1 MKQEHSAEIISVGTE
16 LLLGQITNT
25 DARDIAEMLSQI
37 GINVLYTTVVGD
49 NPQRMAD
56 CIEIAK
62 ERVDIIITT
71 AGLGPTC
78 DDLTKVLLAKS
89 FGLELVMDEKEKE
102 GLYDY
107 ITNEGY
113 SEEMTQNNLQQ
124 AMLPE
129 GCTVF
134 HNYWGTAP
142 GCAFQKDGK
151 TVLMFPG
158 PPKECIPMFKQYGL
172 PYLKQF
178 SGEEIVSHEIRVF
191 GTSESAMDYMLRDIM
206 KDLTNPSMAPYAK
219 EADCFLRVTAKA
231 KTEEEAEEMMAPI
244 IKQAVEILGDNV
256 YGMDISCVEERVF
269 QLMGEQKKTFATAE
283 SCTGGDIARRFTDI
297 PGASEFYVGGC
308 VTYTDEVKA
317 RVLGIDPELIR
328 EHTAVSAPVAREM
341 AERIRTMTGADYAVS
356 TTGLAGPDGDGI
368 HEVGTV
374 FCGLATEEKTE
385 VIELHLGENRTRDY
399 IRRCAGNFCFD
410 MLRRAMTGLPMMNLV
425 NANGAY
431 SG

>member
-1 MKQEHSAEIISVGTE
+1 MRKEYTAEIISIGTE

-25 DARDIAEMLSQI
+25 DARDIAQRLARI
-37 GINVLYTTVVGD
+37 GINVLYTTEVGD
-49 NPQRMAD
+49 NPERLAR

-71 AGLGPTC
+71 AGLGPTV
-78 DDLTKVLLAKS
+78 DDLTKVLLARS
-89 FGLELVMDEKEKE
+89 FGLELVMDEKEKQ

-113 SEEMTQNNLQQ
+113 SEEMSRNNLQH

-151 TVLMFPG
+151 VVLMFPG
-158 PPKECIPMFKQYGL
+158 PPKECIPMFDRYGI

-178 SGEEIVSHEIRVF
+178 SDEEIFSHEIRVF
-191 GTSESAMDYMLRDIM
+191 GTSESAMDFMLRDLM

-231 KTEEEAEEMMAPI
+231 RSEEEAEAMMKPVI
-244 IKQAVEILGDNV
+244 EKAVEILGDNV
-256 YGMDISCVEERVF
+256 YGFDISCVEERVF
-269 QLMGEQKKTFATAE
+269 QLMSQQKKTFATAE
-283 SCTGGDIARRFTDI
+283 SCTGGDIARRFTDMS
-297 PGASEFYVGGC
+297 GASEFYVGGA
-308 VTYTDEVKA
+308 VTYTDDVKA
-317 RVLGIDPELIR
+317 KVLGIDPELIR
-328 EHTAVSAPVAREM
+328 EHTAVSEPVARAM
-341 AERIRTMTGADYAVS
+341 AENIRRITGADYAVS

-374 FCGLATEEKTE
+374 FCGLAMEGKTE
-385 VIELHLGENRTRDY
+385 VIELHLGANRTRDY

-410 MLRRAMTGLPMMNLV
+410 MLRRAMTGLPMMNITEP
-425 NANGAY
+425 N
-431 SG
+431 

>member
-1 MKQEHSAEIISVGTE
+1 MRKEYTAEIISIGTE

-25 DARDIAEMLSQI
+25 DARDIAQRLARI
-37 GINVLYTTVVGD
+37 GINVLYTTEVGD
-49 NPQRMAD
+49 NPERLAR

-71 AGLGPTC
+71 AGLGPTV

-113 SEEMTQNNLQQ
+113 SEDMSRNNLQQ

-151 TVLMFPG
+151 VVLMFPG
-158 PPKECIPMFKQYGL
+158 PPKECIPMFDQYGI

-178 SGEEIVSHEIRVF
+178 SDEEIFSHEIRVF
-191 GTSESAMDYMLRDIM
+191 GTSESAMDFMMRDIM

-219 EADCFLRVTAKA
+219 EADCFLRVTAQA
-231 KTEEEAEEMMAPI
+231 GSEEEAETMMKPVI
-244 IKQAVEILGDNV
+244 EKAVEILGDNV
-256 YGMDISCVEERVF
+256 YGFDISCVEERVF
-269 QLMGEQKKTFATAE
+269 QLMQEQKKTFATAE
-283 SCTGGDIARRFTDI
+283 SCTGGDIARRFTDMS
-297 PGASEFYVGGC
+297 GASEFYVGGA
-308 VTYTDEVKA
+308 VTYTDDVKA
-317 RVLGIDPELIR
+317 RVLGIDPEMIR
-328 EHTAVSAPVAREM
+328 EHTSVSEPVARAM
-341 AERIRTMTGADYAVS
+341 AENIRTITGADFAVS

-374 FCGLATEEKTE
+374 FCGLAMEGKTE
-385 VIELHLGENRTRDY
+385 VIELHLGANRTRDY

-410 MLRRAMTGLPMMNLV
+410 MLRRAMTGLPMMNITEQ
-425 NANGAY
+425 
-431 SG
+431 S

>member
-1 MKQEHSAEIISVGTE
+1 MRKEYTAEIISIGTE

-25 DARDIAEMLSQI
+25 DARDIAQRLARI
-37 GINVLYTTVVGD
+37 GINVLYTTEVGD
-49 NPQRMAD
+49 NPERLAR

-71 AGLGPTC
+71 AGLGPTV
-78 DDLTKVLLAKS
+78 DDLTKVLLARS
-89 FGLELVMDEKEKE
+89 FGLELVMDEKEKQ

-113 SEEMTQNNLQQ
+113 SEEMSRNNLQQ

-151 TVLMFPG
+151 VVLMFPG
-158 PPKECIPMFKQYGL
+158 PPKECIPMFDRYGI

-178 SGEEIVSHEIRVF
+178 SDEEIFSHEIRVF
-191 GTSESAMDYMLRDIM
+191 GTSESAMDFMLRDLM

-231 KTEEEAEEMMAPI
+231 RSEEEAEAMMKPVI
-244 IKQAVEILGDNV
+244 EKAVEILGDNV
-256 YGMDISCVEERVF
+256 YGFDISCVEERVF
-269 QLMGEQKKTFATAE
+269 QLMSQQKKTFATAE
-283 SCTGGDIARRFTDI
+283 SCTGGDIARRFTDMS
-297 PGASEFYVGGC
+297 GASEFYEGGA
-308 VTYTDEVKA
+308 VTYTDDVKA
-317 RVLGIDPELIR
+317 KVLGIDPELIR
-328 EHTAVSAPVAREM
+328 EHTAVSEPVARAM
-341 AERIRTMTGADYAVS
+341 AENIRRITGADYAVS

-374 FCGLATEEKTE
+374 FCGLAMEGKTE
-385 VIELHLGENRTRDY
+385 VIELHLGANRTRDY

-410 MLRRAMTGLPMMNLV
+410 MLRRAMTGLPMMIITEPN
-425 NANGAY
+425 
-431 SG
+431 

>member
-1 MKQEHSAEIISVGTE
+1 MRKEYTAEIISIGTE

-25 DARDIAEMLSQI
+25 DARDIAQRLARI
-37 GINVLYTTVVGD
+37 GINVLYTTEVGD
-49 NPQRMAD
+49 NPERLAR

-71 AGLGPTC
+71 AGLGPTV
-78 DDLTKVLLAKS
+78 DDLTKVLLARS
-89 FGLELVMDEKEKE
+89 FGLELVMDEKEKQ

-113 SEEMTQNNLQQ
+113 SEEMSRNNLQQ

-151 TVLMFPG
+151 VVLMFPG
-158 PPKECIPMFKQYGL
+158 PPKECIPMFDRYGI
-172 PYLKQF
+172 PFLKQF
-178 SGEEIVSHEIRVF
+178 SDEEIFSHEIRVF
-191 GTSESAMDYMLRDIM
+191 GTSESAMDFMLRDLM

-231 KTEEEAEEMMAPI
+231 RSEEEAEAMMKPVI
-244 IKQAVEILGDNV
+244 EKAVEILGDNV
-256 YGMDISCVEERVF
+256 YGFDISCVEERVF
-269 QLMGEQKKTFATAE
+269 QLMSQQKKTFATAE
-283 SCTGGDIARRFTDI
+283 SCTGGDIARRFTDMS
-297 PGASEFYVGGC
+297 GASEFYVGGA
-308 VTYTDEVKA
+308 VTYTDDVKA

-328 EHTAVSAPVAREM
+328 EHTAVSEPVARAM
-341 AERIRTMTGADYAVS
+341 AENIRRITGADYAVS

-374 FCGLATEEKTE
+374 FCGLAMEGKTE
-385 VIELHLGENRTRDY
+385 VIELHLGANRTRDY

-410 MLRRAMTGLPMMNLV
+410 MLRRAMTGLPMMNITEP
-425 NANGAY
+425 N
-431 SG
+431 

>member
-1 MKQEHSAEIISVGTE
+1 MRKEYTAEIISIGTE

-25 DARDIAEMLSQI
+25 DARDIAQRLARI
-37 GINVLYTTVVGD
+37 GINVLYTTEVGD
-49 NPQRMAD
+49 NPERLAR

-71 AGLGPTC
+71 AGLGPTV

-113 SEEMTQNNLQQ
+113 SEDMSRNNLQQ
-124 AMLPE
+124 AMLPK

-151 TVLMFPG
+151 VVLMFPG
-158 PPKECIPMFKQYGL
+158 PPKECIPMFDQYGI

-178 SGEEIVSHEIRVF
+178 SDEEIFSHEIRVF
-191 GTSESAMDYMLRDIM
+191 GTSESAMDFMMRDIM

-231 KTEEEAEEMMAPI
+231 GSEEEAEAMMKPVI
-244 IKQAVEILGDNV
+244 EKAVEILGDNV
-256 YGMDISCVEERVF
+256 YGFDISCVEERVF
-269 QLMGEQKKTFATAE
+269 QLMQEQKKTFATAE
-283 SCTGGDIARRFTDI
+283 SCTGGDIARRFTDMS
-297 PGASEFYVGGC
+297 GASEFYVGGA
-308 VTYTDEVKA
+308 VTYTDDVKA

-328 EHTAVSAPVAREM
+328 EHTAVSEPVARAM
-341 AERIRTMTGADYAVS
+341 AENIRTITGADFAVS

-374 FCGLATEEKTE
+374 FCGLAMEGKTE
-385 VIELHLGENRTRDY
+385 VIELHLGANRTRDY

-410 MLRRAMTGLPMMNLV
+410 MLRRAMTGLPMMNITEQ
-425 NANGAY
+425 N
-431 SG
+431 

>member
-1 MKQEHSAEIISVGTE
+1 MRKEYTAEIISIGTE

-25 DARDIAEMLSQI
+25 DARDIAQRLARI
-37 GINVLYTTVVGD
+37 GINVLYTTEVGD
-49 NPQRMAD
+49 NPERLAR

-71 AGLGPTC
+71 AGLGPTV
-78 DDLTKVLLAKS
+78 DDLTKVLLARS
-89 FGLELVMDEKEKE
+89 FGLELVMDEKEKQ

-113 SEEMTQNNLQQ
+113 SEEMSRNNLQQ

-151 TVLMFPG
+151 VVLMFPG
-158 PPKECIPMFKQYGL
+158 PPKECIPMFDRYGI

-178 SGEEIVSHEIRVF
+178 SDEEIFSHEIRVF
-191 GTSESAMDYMLRDIM
+191 GTSESAMDFMLRDLM

-231 KTEEEAEEMMAPI
+231 RSEEEAEAMMKPVI
-244 IKQAVEILGDNV
+244 EKAVEILGDNV
-256 YGMDISCVEERVF
+256 YGFDISCVEERVF
-269 QLMGEQKKTFATAE
+269 QLMSQQKKTFATAE
-283 SCTGGDIARRFTDI
+283 SCTGGDIARRFTDMS
-297 PGASEFYVGGC
+297 GASEFYVGGA
-308 VTYTDEVKA
+308 VTYTDDVKA

-328 EHTAVSAPVAREM
+328 EHTAVSEPVARAM
-341 AERIRTMTGADYAVS
+341 AENIRRITGADYAVS

-374 FCGLATEEKTE
+374 FCGLATEGKTE
-385 VIELHLGENRTRDY
+385 VIELHLGANRTRDY

-410 MLRRAMTGLPMMNLV
+410 MLRRAMTGLPMMNITEP
-425 NANGAY
+425 N
-431 SG
+431 

>member
-1 MKQEHSAEIISVGTE
+1 MKKTYNAEIISIGTE

-25 DARDIAEMLSQI
+25 DARDIAQRLSQI
-37 GINVLYTTVVGD
+37 GINVLYTTEVGD
-49 NPQRMAD
+49 NPDRLER

-71 AGLGPTC
+71 AGLGPTV

-113 SEEMTQNNLQQ
+113 SEEMSQNNLQQ

-151 TVLMFPG
+151 VVLMFPG
-158 PPKECIPMFKQYGL
+158 PPKECIPMFDMYGI

-178 SGEEIVSHEIRVF
+178 SDEEIFSHEIRVF
-191 GTSESAMDYMLRDIM
+191 GTSESAMDFMLRDLM

-231 KTEEEAEEMMAPI
+231 KTEEEAEAMMKPI
-244 IKQAVEILGDNV
+244 IKKASEILGDNV
-256 YGMDISCVEERVF
+256 YGYDISCVEERVF
-269 QLMGEQKKTFATAE
+269 QLMQEQKKTFATAE
-283 SCTGGDIARRFTDI
+283 SCTGGDIARRFTDMS
-297 PGASEFYVGGC
+297 GASEFYVGGA
-308 VTYTDEVKA
+308 VTYTDDVKA
-317 RVLGIDPELIR
+317 RVLGIAPELIR
-328 EHTAVSAPVAREM
+328 EHTAVSEPVARAM
-341 AERIRTMTGADYAVS
+341 AENIRKITGADFAVS
-356 TTGLAGPDGDGI
+356 TTGLAGPDGDGV

-374 FCGLATEEKTE
+374 FCGLAMEGRTE
-385 VIELHLGENRTRDY
+385 VVELHLGTNRTRDY

-410 MLRRAMTGLPMMNLV
+410 MLRRAMTGLPMMNITEQ
-425 NANGAY
+425 
-431 SG
+431 

>member
-1 MKQEHSAEIISVGTE
+1 MRKEYTAEIISIGTE

-25 DARDIAEMLSQI
+25 DARDIAQRLARI
-37 GINVLYTTVVGD
+37 GINVLYTTEVGD
-49 NPQRMAD
+49 NPERLAR

-71 AGLGPTC
+71 AGLGPTV

-113 SEEMTQNNLQQ
+113 SEDMSRNNLQQ

-151 TVLMFPG
+151 VVLMFPG
-158 PPKECIPMFKQYGL
+158 PPKECIPMFDQYGI

-178 SGEEIVSHEIRVF
+178 SDEEIFSHEIRVF
-191 GTSESAMDYMLRDIM
+191 GTSESAMDFMMRDIM

-231 KTEEEAEEMMAPI
+231 GSEEEAEAMMKPVI
-244 IKQAVEILGDNV
+244 EKAVEILGDNV
-256 YGMDISCVEERVF
+256 YGFDISCLEERVF
-269 QLMGEQKKTFATAE
+269 QLMQEQKKTFATAE
-283 SCTGGDIARRFTDI
+283 SCTGGDIARRFTDMS
-297 PGASEFYVGGC
+297 GASEFYVGGA
-308 VTYTDEVKA
+308 VTYTDDVKA

-328 EHTAVSAPVAREM
+328 EHTAVSEPVARAM
-341 AERIRTMTGADYAVS
+341 AENIRTITGADFAVS

-374 FCGLATEEKTE
+374 FCGLAMEGKTE
-385 VIELHLGENRTRDY
+385 VIELHLGANRTRDY

-410 MLRRAMTGLPMMNLV
+410 MLRRAMTGLPMMNITEQ
-425 NANGAY
+425 N
-431 SG
+431 

>member
-1 MKQEHSAEIISVGTE
+1 MRKEYTAEIISIGTE

-25 DARDIAEMLSQI
+25 DARDIAQRLARI
-37 GINVLYTTVVGD
+37 GINVLYTTEVGD
-49 NPQRMAD
+49 NPERLAR

-71 AGLGPTC
+71 AGLGPTV

-113 SEEMTQNNLQQ
+113 SEDMSRNNLQQ

-151 TVLMFPG
+151 VVLMFPG
-158 PPKECIPMFKQYGL
+158 PPKECIPMFDQYGI

-178 SGEEIVSHEIRVF
+178 SDEEIFSHEIRVF
-191 GTSESAMDYMLRDIM
+191 GTSESAMDFMMRDIM

-231 KTEEEAEEMMAPI
+231 GSEEEAEAMMKPVI
-244 IKQAVEILGDNV
+244 EKAVEILGDNV
-256 YGMDISCVEERVF
+256 YGFDISCVEERVF
-269 QLMGEQKKTFATAE
+269 QLMQEQKKTFATAE
-283 SCTGGDIARRFTDI
+283 SCTGGDIARRFTDMS
-297 PGASEFYVGGC
+297 GASEFYVGGA
-308 VTYTDEVKA
+308 VTYTDDVKA

-328 EHTAVSAPVAREM
+328 EHTAVSEPVARAM
-341 AERIRTMTGADYAVS
+341 AENIRTITGADFAVS

-374 FCGLATEEKTE
+374 FCGLAMEGKTE
-385 VIELHLGENRTRDY
+385 VIELHLEANRTRDY

-410 MLRRAMTGLPMMNLV
+410 MLRRAMTGLPMMNITEQ
-425 NANGAY
+425 N
-431 SG
+431 

>member
-1 MKQEHSAEIISVGTE
+1 MRKEYTAEIISIGTE

-25 DARDIAEMLSQI
+25 DARDIAQRLARI
-37 GINVLYTTVVGD
+37 GINVLYTTEVGD
-49 NPQRMAD
+49 NPERLAR

-71 AGLGPTC
+71 AGLGPTV

-113 SEEMTQNNLQQ
+113 SEDMSRNNLQQ

-151 TVLMFPG
+151 VVLMFPG
-158 PPKECIPMFKQYGL
+158 PPKECIPMFDQYGI

-178 SGEEIVSHEIRVF
+178 SDEEIFSHEIRVF
-191 GTSESAMDYMLRDIM
+191 GTSESAMDFMMRDIM

-231 KTEEEAEEMMAPI
+231 GSEEEAEAMMKPVI
-244 IKQAVEILGDNV
+244 EKAVEILGDNV
-256 YGMDISCVEERVF
+256 YGFDISCLEERVF
-269 QLMGEQKKTFATAE
+269 QLMQEQKKTFATAE
-283 SCTGGDIARRFTDI
+283 SCTGGDVARRFTDMS
-297 PGASEFYVGGC
+297 GASEFYVGGA
-308 VTYTDEVKA
+308 VTYTDDVKA
-317 RVLGIDPELIR
+317 RVLGIDPEMIR
-328 EHTAVSAPVAREM
+328 EHTAVSEPVARAM
-341 AERIRTMTGADYAVS
+341 AENIRTITGADFAVS

-374 FCGLATEEKTE
+374 FCGLAMEGKTE
-385 VIELHLGENRTRDY
+385 VIELHLGANRTRDY

-410 MLRRAMTGLPMMNLV
+410 MLRRAMTGLPMMNITEQ
-425 NANGAY
+425 N
-431 SG
+431 

>member
-1 MKQEHSAEIISVGTE
+1 MRKEYTAEIISIGTE

-25 DARDIAEMLSQI
+25 DARDIAQRLARI
-37 GINVLYTTVVGD
+37 GINVLYTTEVGD
-49 NPQRMAD
+49 NPERLAR

-71 AGLGPTC
+71 AGLGPTV
-78 DDLTKVLLAKS
+78 DDLTKVLLARS
-89 FGLELVMDEKEKE
+89 FGLELVMDETEKQ

-113 SEEMTQNNLQQ
+113 SEEMSRNNLQQ

-142 GCAFQKDGK
+142 GCAFRKDGK
-151 TVLMFPG
+151 VVLMFPG
-158 PPKECIPMFKQYGL
+158 PPKECIPMFDRYGI

-178 SGEEIVSHEIRVF
+178 SDEEIFSHEIRVF
-191 GTSESAMDYMLRDIM
+191 GTSESAMDFMLRDLM
-206 KDLTNPSMAPYAK
+206 KGLTNPSMAPYAK

-231 KTEEEAEEMMAPI
+231 GSEEEAEAMMKPVI
-244 IKQAVEILGDNV
+244 EKAVEILGDNV
-256 YGMDISCVEERVF
+256 YGFDISCVEERVF

-283 SCTGGDIARRFTDI
+283 SCTGGDIARRFTDMS
-297 PGASEFYVGGC
+297 GASEFYVGGA
-308 VTYTDEVKA
+308 VTYTDDVKA
-317 RVLGIDPELIR
+317 KVLGIDPELIR
-328 EHTAVSAPVAREM
+328 EHTAVSEPVARAM
-341 AERIRTMTGADYAVS
+341 AENIRRITGADYAVS

-374 FCGLATEEKTE
+374 FCGLAMEGRTE
-385 VIELHLGENRTRDY
+385 VIELHLGANRTRDY

-410 MLRRAMTGLPMMNLV
+410 MLRRAMTGLPMMNITEQ
-425 NANGAY
+425 N
-431 SG
+431 

>member
-1 MKQEHSAEIISVGTE
+1 MRKEYTAEIISIGTE

-25 DARDIAEMLSQI
+25 DARDIAQRLARI
-37 GINVLYTTVVGD
+37 GINVLYTTEVGD
-49 NPQRMAD
+49 NPERLAR

-71 AGLGPTC
+71 AGLGPTV

-113 SEEMTQNNLQQ
+113 SEDMSRNNLQQ

-151 TVLMFPG
+151 VVLMFPG
-158 PPKECIPMFKQYGL
+158 PPKECIPMFDQYGI

-178 SGEEIVSHEIRVF
+178 SDEEIFSHEIRVF
-191 GTSESAMDYMLRDIM
+191 GTSESAMDFMMRDIM

-231 KTEEEAEEMMAPI
+231 GSEEEAEAMMKPVI
-244 IKQAVEILGDNV
+244 EKAVEILGDNV
-256 YGMDISCVEERVF
+256 YGFDISCVEERVF
-269 QLMGEQKKTFATAE
+269 QLMQDQKKTFATAE
-283 SCTGGDIARRFTDI
+283 SCTGGDIARRFTDMS
-297 PGASEFYVGGC
+297 GASEFYVGGA
-308 VTYTDEVKA
+308 VTYTDDVKA

-328 EHTAVSAPVAREM
+328 EHTAVSEPVARAM
-341 AERIRTMTGADYAVS
+341 AENIRTITGADFAVS

-374 FCGLATEEKTE
+374 FCGLAMEGKTE
-385 VIELHLGENRTRDY
+385 VIELHLGANRTRDY

-410 MLRRAMTGLPMMNLV
+410 MLRRAMTGLPMMNITEQ
-425 NANGAY
+425 N
-431 SG
+431 

>member
-1 MKQEHSAEIISVGTE
+1 MRKEYTAEIISIGTE

-25 DARDIAEMLSQI
+25 DARDIAQRLARI
-37 GINVLYTTVVGD
+37 GINVLYTTEVGD
-49 NPQRMAD
+49 NPERLAR

-71 AGLGPTC
+71 AGLGPTV
-78 DDLTKVLLAKS
+78 DDLTKVLLARS
-89 FGLELVMDEKEKE
+89 FGLELVMDEKEKQ

-113 SEEMTQNNLQQ
+113 SEEMSRNNLQQ

-151 TVLMFPG
+151 VVLMFPG
-158 PPKECIPMFKQYGL
+158 PPKECIPMFDRYGI

-178 SGEEIVSHEIRVF
+178 SDEEIFSHEIRVF
-191 GTSESAMDYMLRDIM
+191 GTSESAMDFMLRDLM

-231 KTEEEAEEMMAPI
+231 RSEEEAEAMMKPVI
-244 IKQAVEILGDNV
+244 EKAVEILEDNV
-256 YGMDISCVEERVF
+256 YGFDISCVEERVF
-269 QLMGEQKKTFATAE
+269 QLMSQQKKTFATAE
-283 SCTGGDIARRFTDI
+283 SCTGGDIARRFTDMS
-297 PGASEFYVGGC
+297 GASEFYVGGA
-308 VTYTDEVKA
+308 VTYTDDVKA
-317 RVLGIDPELIR
+317 KVLGIDPELIR
-328 EHTAVSAPVAREM
+328 EHTAVSEPVARAM
-341 AERIRTMTGADYAVS
+341 AENIRRITGADYAVS

-374 FCGLATEEKTE
+374 FCGLAMEGKTE
-385 VIELHLGENRTRDY
+385 VIELHLGANRTRDY

-410 MLRRAMTGLPMMNLV
+410 MLRRAMTGLPMMNITEP
-425 NANGAY
+425 N
-431 SG
+431 

>member
-1 MKQEHSAEIISVGTE
+1 MRKEYTAEIISIGTE

-25 DARDIAEMLSQI
+25 DARDIAQRLARI
-37 GINVLYTTVVGD
+37 GINVLYTTEVGD
-49 NPQRMAD
+49 NPERLAR

-71 AGLGPTC
+71 AGLGPTV
-78 DDLTKVLLAKS
+78 DDLTKVLLARS
-89 FGLELVMDEKEKE
+89 FGLELVMDEKEKQ

-113 SEEMTQNNLQQ
+113 SEEMSRNNLQQ

-151 TVLMFPG
+151 VVLMFPG
-158 PPKECIPMFKQYGL
+158 PPKECIPMFDRYGI

-178 SGEEIVSHEIRVF
+178 SDEELFSHEIRVF
-191 GTSESAMDYMLRDIM
+191 GTSESAMDFMLRDLM

-231 KTEEEAEEMMAPI
+231 RSEEEAEAMMKPVI
-244 IKQAVEILGDNV
+244 EKAVEILGDNV
-256 YGMDISCVEERVF
+256 YGFDISCVEERVF
-269 QLMGEQKKTFATAE
+269 QLMSQQKKTFATAE
-283 SCTGGDIARRFTDI
+283 SCTGGDIARRFTDMS
-297 PGASEFYVGGC
+297 GASEFYVGGA
-308 VTYTDEVKA
+308 VTYTDDVKA
-317 RVLGIDPELIR
+317 KVLGIDPELIR
-328 EHTAVSAPVAREM
+328 EHTAVSEPVARAM
-341 AERIRTMTGADYAVS
+341 AENIRRITGADYAVS

-374 FCGLATEEKTE
+374 FCGLAMEGKTE
-385 VIELHLGENRTRDY
+385 VIELHLGANRTRDY

-410 MLRRAMTGLPMMNLV
+410 MLRRAMTGLPMMNITEP
-425 NANGAY
+425 N
-431 SG
+431 

>member
-1 MKQEHSAEIISVGTE
+1 MRKEYTAEIISIGTE

-25 DARDIAEMLSQI
+25 DARDIAQRLARI
-37 GINVLYTTVVGD
+37 GINVLYTTEVGD
-49 NPQRMAD
+49 NPERLAR

-71 AGLGPTC
+71 AGLGPTV
-78 DDLTKVLLAKS
+78 DDLTKVLLARS
-89 FGLELVMDEKEKE
+89 FGLELVMDEKEKQ

-113 SEEMTQNNLQQ
+113 SEEMSRNNLQQ

-151 TVLMFPG
+151 VVLMFPG
-158 PPKECIPMFKQYGL
+158 PPKECIPMFDRYGI

-178 SGEEIVSHEIRVF
+178 SDEEIFSHEIRVF
-191 GTSESAMDYMLRDIM
+191 GTSESAMDFMLRDLM

-231 KTEEEAEEMMAPI
+231 RSEEEAEAMMKPVI
-244 IKQAVEILGDNV
+244 EKAVEILGDNV
-256 YGMDISCVEERVF
+256 YGFDISCVEERVF
-269 QLMGEQKKTFATAE
+269 QLMSQQKKTFATAE
-283 SCTGGDIARRFTDI
+283 SCTGGDIARRFTDMS
-297 PGASEFYVGGC
+297 GASEFYVGGA
-308 VTYTDEVKA
+308 VTYTDDVKA
-317 RVLGIDPELIR
+317 KVLGIDPELIR
-328 EHTAVSAPVAREM
+328 EHTAVSEPVARAM
-341 AERIRTMTGADYAVS
+341 AENIRRITGADYGVS

-374 FCGLATEEKTE
+374 FCGLAMEGKTE
-385 VIELHLGENRTRDY
+385 VIELHLGANRTRDY

-410 MLRRAMTGLPMMNLV
+410 MLRRAMTGLPMMNITEP
-425 NANGAY
+425 N
-431 SG
+431 

>member
-1 MKQEHSAEIISVGTE
+1 MRKEYTAEIISIGTE

-25 DARDIAEMLSQI
+25 DARDIAQRLARI
-37 GINVLYTTVVGD
+37 GINVLYTTEVGD
-49 NPQRMAD
+49 NPERLAR

-71 AGLGPTC
+71 AGLGPTV
-78 DDLTKVLLAKS
+78 DDLTKVLLARS
-89 FGLELVMDEKEKE
+89 FGLELVMDEKEKQ

-113 SEEMTQNNLQQ
+113 SEEMSRNNLQQ

-151 TVLMFPG
+151 VVLMFPG
-158 PPKECIPMFKQYGL
+158 PPKECIPMFDRYGI

-178 SGEEIVSHEIRVF
+178 SDEEIFSHEIRVF
-191 GTSESAMDYMLRDIM
+191 GTSESAMDFMLRDLM

-231 KTEEEAEEMMAPI
+231 RSEEEAETMMKPVI
-244 IKQAVEILGDNV
+244 EKAVEILGDNV
-256 YGMDISCVEERVF
+256 YGFDISCVEERVF
-269 QLMGEQKKTFATAE
+269 QLMSQQKKTFATAE
-283 SCTGGDIARRFTDI
+283 SCTGGDIARRFTDMS
-297 PGASEFYVGGC
+297 GASEFYVGGA
-308 VTYTDEVKA
+308 VTYTDDVKA

-328 EHTAVSAPVAREM
+328 EHTAVSEPVARAM
-341 AERIRTMTGADYAVS
+341 AENIRRITGADYAVS

-374 FCGLATEEKTE
+374 FCGLAMEGKTE
-385 VIELHLGENRTRDY
+385 VIELHLGANRTRDY

-410 MLRRAMTGLPMMNLV
+410 MLRRAMTGLPMMNITEP
-425 NANGAY
+425 N
-431 SG
+431 

>member
-1 MKQEHSAEIISVGTE
+1 MIKEYTAEIISIGTE

-25 DARDIAEMLSQI
+25 DARDIAQRLARI
-37 GINVLYTTVVGD
+37 GINVLYTTEVGD
-49 NPQRMAD
+49 NPERLAR

-71 AGLGPTC
+71 AGLGPTV
-78 DDLTKVLLAKS
+78 DDLTKVLLARS
-89 FGLELVMDEKEKE
+89 FGLELVMDEKEKQ

-113 SEEMTQNNLQQ
+113 SEEMSRNNLQQ

-151 TVLMFPG
+151 VVLMFPG
-158 PPKECIPMFKQYGL
+158 PPKECIPMFDRYGI

-178 SGEEIVSHEIRVF
+178 SDEEIFSHEIRVF
-191 GTSESAMDYMLRDIM
+191 GTSESAMDFMLRDLM

-231 KTEEEAEEMMAPI
+231 RSEEEAEAMMKPVI
-244 IKQAVEILGDNV
+244 EKAVEILGDNV
-256 YGMDISCVEERVF
+256 YGFDISCVEERVF
-269 QLMGEQKKTFATAE
+269 QLMSQQKKTFATAE
-283 SCTGGDIARRFTDI
+283 SCTGGDIARRFTDMS
-297 PGASEFYVGGC
+297 GASEFYVGGA
-308 VTYTDEVKA
+308 VTYTDDVKA
-317 RVLGIDPELIR
+317 KVLGIDPELIR
-328 EHTAVSAPVAREM
+328 EHTAVSEPVARAM
-341 AERIRTMTGADYAVS
+341 AENIRRITGADYAVS

-374 FCGLATEEKTE
+374 FCGLAMEGKTE
-385 VIELHLGENRTRDY
+385 VIELHLGANRTRDY

-410 MLRRAMTGLPMMNLV
+410 MLRRAMTGLPMMNITEP
-425 NANGAY
+425 N
-431 SG
+431 

>member
-1 MKQEHSAEIISVGTE
+1 MRKEYTAEIISIGTE

-25 DARDIAEMLSQI
+25 DARDIAQRLARI
-37 GINVLYTTVVGD
+37 GVNVLYTTEVGD
-49 NPQRMAD
+49 NPERLAR

-71 AGLGPTC
+71 AGLGPTV

-113 SEEMTQNNLQQ
+113 SEDMSRNNLQQ

-151 TVLMFPG
+151 VVLMFPG
-158 PPKECIPMFKQYGL
+158 PPKECIPMFDQYGI

-178 SGEEIVSHEIRVF
+178 SDEEIFSHEIRVF
-191 GTSESAMDYMLRDIM
+191 GTSESAMDFMMRDIM

-231 KTEEEAEEMMAPI
+231 GSEEEAEAMMKPVI
-244 IKQAVEILGDNV
+244 EKAVEILGDNV
-256 YGMDISCVEERVF
+256 YGFDISCVEERVF
-269 QLMGEQKKTFATAE
+269 QLMQEQKKTFATAE
-283 SCTGGDIARRFTDI
+283 SCTGGDIARRFTDMS
-297 PGASEFYVGGC
+297 GASEFYVGGA
-308 VTYTDEVKA
+308 VTYTDDVKA

-328 EHTAVSAPVAREM
+328 EHTAVSEPVARAM
-341 AERIRTMTGADYAVS
+341 AENIRTITGADFAVS

-374 FCGLATEEKTE
+374 FCGLAMEGKTE
-385 VIELHLGENRTRDY
+385 VIELHLGANRTRDY

-410 MLRRAMTGLPMMNLV
+410 MLRRAMTGLPMMNITEQ
-425 NANGAY
+425 N
-431 SG
+431 

>member
-1 MKQEHSAEIISVGTE
+1 MRKEYTAEIISIGTE

-25 DARDIAEMLSQI
+25 DARDIAQRLARI
-37 GINVLYTTVVGD
+37 GINVLYTTEVGD
-49 NPQRMAD
+49 NPERLAR

-71 AGLGPTC
+71 AGLGPTV
-78 DDLTKVLLAKS
+78 DDLTKVLLARS
-89 FGLELVMDEKEKE
+89 FGLELVMDEKEKQ

-113 SEEMTQNNLQQ
+113 SEEMSRNNLQQ

-151 TVLMFPG
+151 VVLMFPG
-158 PPKECIPMFKQYGL
+158 PPKECIPMFDRYGI

-178 SGEEIVSHEIRVF
+178 SDEEIFSHEIRGF
-191 GTSESAMDYMLRDIM
+191 GTSESAMDFMLRDLM

-231 KTEEEAEEMMAPI
+231 RSEEEAEAMMKPVI
-244 IKQAVEILGDNV
+244 EKAVEILGDNV
-256 YGMDISCVEERVF
+256 YGFDISCVEERVF
-269 QLMGEQKKTFATAE
+269 QLMSQQKKTFATAE
-283 SCTGGDIARRFTDI
+283 SCTGGDIARRFTDMS
-297 PGASEFYVGGC
+297 GASEFYVGGA
-308 VTYTDEVKA
+308 VTYTDDVKA

-328 EHTAVSAPVAREM
+328 EHTAVSEPVARAM
-341 AERIRTMTGADYAVS
+341 AENIRRITGADYAVS

-374 FCGLATEEKTE
+374 FCGLAMEGKTE
-385 VIELHLGENRTRDY
+385 VIELHLGANRTRDY

-410 MLRRAMTGLPMMNLV
+410 MLRRAMTGLPMMNITEP
-425 NANGAY
+425 N
-431 SG
+431 

>member
-1 MKQEHSAEIISVGTE
+1 MRKEYTAEIISIGTE

-25 DARDIAEMLSQI
+25 DARDIAQRLARI
-37 GINVLYTTVVGD
+37 GINVLYTTEVGD
-49 NPQRMAD
+49 NPERLAR

-71 AGLGPTC
+71 AGLGPTV

-113 SEEMTQNNLQQ
+113 SEDMSRNNLQQ

-151 TVLMFPG
+151 VVLMFPG
-158 PPKECIPMFKQYGL
+158 PPKECIPMFDQYGI

-178 SGEEIVSHEIRVF
+178 SDEEIFSHEIRVF
-191 GTSESAMDYMLRDIM
+191 GTSESAMDFMMRDIM

-231 KTEEEAEEMMAPI
+231 GCEEEAEAMMKPVI
-244 IKQAVEILGDNV
+244 EKAVEILGDNV
-256 YGMDISCVEERVF
+256 YGFDISCLEERVF
-269 QLMGEQKKTFATAE
+269 QLMQEQKKTFATAE
-283 SCTGGDIARRFTDI
+283 SCTGGDIARRFTDMS
-297 PGASEFYVGGC
+297 GASEFYVGGA
-308 VTYTDEVKA
+308 VTYTDDVKA

-328 EHTAVSAPVAREM
+328 EHTAVSEPVARAM
-341 AERIRTMTGADYAVS
+341 AENIRTITGADFAVS

-374 FCGLATEEKTE
+374 FCGLAMEGKTE
-385 VIELHLGENRTRDY
+385 VIELHLGANRTRDY

-410 MLRRAMTGLPMMNLV
+410 MLRRAMTGLPMMNITEQ
-425 NANGAY
+425 N
-431 SG
+431 

>member
-1 MKQEHSAEIISVGTE
+1 MRKEYTAEIISIGTE

-25 DARDIAEMLSQI
+25 DARDIAQRLARI
-37 GINVLYTTVVGD
+37 GINVLYTTEVGD
-49 NPQRMAD
+49 NPERLAR

-71 AGLGPTC
+71 AGLGPTV

-113 SEEMTQNNLQQ
+113 SEDMSRNNLQQ

-151 TVLMFPG
+151 VVLMFPG
-158 PPKECIPMFKQYGL
+158 PPKECIPMFDQYGI

-178 SGEEIVSHEIRVF
+178 SDEEIFSHEIRVF
-191 GTSESAMDYMLRDIM
+191 GTSESAMDFMMRDIM

-231 KTEEEAEEMMAPI
+231 GSEEEAEAMMKPVI
-244 IKQAVEILGDNV
+244 EKAVEILGDNV
-256 YGMDISCVEERVF
+256 YGFDISCLEERVF
-269 QLMGEQKKTFATAE
+269 QLMQEQKKTFATAE
-283 SCTGGDIARRFTDI
+283 SCTGGDIARRFTDMS
-297 PGASEFYVGGC
+297 GASEFYVGGA
-308 VTYTDEVKA
+308 VTYTDDVKA
-317 RVLGIDPELIR
+317 RVLGIDPEMIR
-328 EHTAVSAPVAREM
+328 EHTAVSEPVARAM
-341 AERIRTMTGADYAVS
+341 AENIRTITGTDFAVS

-374 FCGLATEEKTE
+374 FCGLAMEGKTE
-385 VIELHLGENRTRDY
+385 VIELHLGANRTRDY

-410 MLRRAMTGLPMMNLV
+410 MLRRAMTGLPMMNITEQ
-425 NANGAY
+425 
-431 SG
+431 S

>member
-1 MKQEHSAEIISVGTE
+1 MRKEYTAEIISIGTE

-25 DARDIAEMLSQI
+25 DARDIAQRLARI
-37 GINVLYTTVVGD
+37 GINVLYTTEVGD
-49 NPQRMAD
+49 NPERLAR

-71 AGLGPTC
+71 AGLGPTV

-113 SEEMTQNNLQQ
+113 SEDMSRNNLQQ

-151 TVLMFPG
+151 VVLMFPG
-158 PPKECIPMFKQYGL
+158 PPKECIPMFDQYGI

-178 SGEEIVSHEIRVF
+178 SDEEIFSHEIRVF
-191 GTSESAMDYMLRDIM
+191 GTSESAMDFMMRDIM

-231 KTEEEAEEMMAPI
+231 GSEEEAEAMMKPVI
-244 IKQAVEILGDNV
+244 EKAVEILGDNV
-256 YGMDISCVEERVF
+256 YGFDISCVEERVF
-269 QLMGEQKKTFATAE
+269 QLMQEQRKTFATAE
-283 SCTGGDIARRFTDI
+283 SCTGGDIARRFTDMS
-297 PGASEFYVGGC
+297 GASEFYVGGA
-308 VTYTDEVKA
+308 VTYTDDVKA
-317 RVLGIDPELIR
+317 RVLGIDPEMIR
-328 EHTAVSAPVAREM
+328 EHTAVSEPVARAM
-341 AERIRTMTGADYAVS
+341 AENIRTITGADFAVS

-374 FCGLATEEKTE
+374 FCGLAMEGKTE
-385 VIELHLGENRTRDY
+385 VIELHLGANRTRDY

-410 MLRRAMTGLPMMNLV
+410 MLRRAMTGLPMMNITEQ
-425 NANGAY
+425 
-431 SG
+431 S

>member
-1 MKQEHSAEIISVGTE
+1 MRKEYTAEIISIGTE

-25 DARDIAEMLSQI
+25 DARDIAQRLARI
-37 GINVLYTTVVGD
+37 GINVLYTTEVGD
-49 NPQRMAD
+49 NPERLAR

-71 AGLGPTC
+71 AGLGPTV
-78 DDLTKVLLAKS
+78 DDLTKVLLARS
-89 FGLELVMDEKEKE
+89 FGLELVMDEKEKQ

-113 SEEMTQNNLQQ
+113 SEEMSRNNLQQ

-151 TVLMFPG
+151 VVLMFPG
-158 PPKECIPMFKQYGL
+158 PPKECIPMFDRYGI

-178 SGEEIVSHEIRVF
+178 SDEEIFSHEIRVF
-191 GTSESAMDYMLRDIM
+191 GTSESAMDFMLRDLM

-231 KTEEEAEEMMAPI
+231 RSEEEAEAMMKPVI
-244 IKQAVEILGDNV
+244 EKAVEILGDNV
-256 YGMDISCVEERVF
+256 YGFDISCVEERVF
-269 QLMGEQKKTFATAE
+269 QLMSQQKKTFATAE
-283 SCTGGDIARRFTDI
+283 SCTGGDIARRFTDMS
-297 PGASEFYVGGC
+297 GASEFYVGGA
-308 VTYTDEVKA
+308 VTYTDDVKA
-317 RVLGIDPELIR
+317 KVLGIDPELIR
-328 EHTAVSAPVAREM
+328 ENTAVSEPVARAM
-341 AERIRTMTGADYAVS
+341 AENIRRITGADYAVS

-374 FCGLATEEKTE
+374 FCGLAMEGKTE
-385 VIELHLGENRTRDY
+385 VIELHLGANRTRDY

-410 MLRRAMTGLPMMNLV
+410 MLRRAMTGLPMMNITEP
-425 NANGAY
+425 N
-431 SG
+431 

>member
-1 MKQEHSAEIISVGTE
+1 MRKEYTAEIISIGTE

-25 DARDIAEMLSQI
+25 DARDIAQRLARI
-37 GINVLYTTVVGD
+37 GINVLYTTEVGD
-49 NPQRMAD
+49 NPERLAR

-71 AGLGPTC
+71 AGLGPTV

-113 SEEMTQNNLQQ
+113 SEDMSRNNLQQ

-151 TVLMFPG
+151 VVLMFPG
-158 PPKECIPMFKQYGL
+158 PPKECIPMFDQYGI

-178 SGEEIVSHEIRVF
+178 SDEEIFSHEIRVF
-191 GTSESAMDYMLRDIM
+191 GTSESAMDFMMRDIM

-231 KTEEEAEEMMAPI
+231 GSEEEAEAMMKPVI
-244 IKQAVEILGDNV
+244 EKAVEILGDNV
-256 YGMDISCVEERVF
+256 YGFDISCLEERVF
-269 QLMGEQKKTFATAE
+269 QLMQEQRKTFATAE
-283 SCTGGDIARRFTDI
+283 SCTGGDIARRFTDMS
-297 PGASEFYVGGC
+297 GASEFYVGGA
-308 VTYTDEVKA
+308 VTYTDDVKA

-328 EHTAVSAPVAREM
+328 EHTAVSEPVARAM
-341 AERIRTMTGADYAVS
+341 AENIRTITGADFAVS

-374 FCGLATEEKTE
+374 FCGLAMEGKTE
-385 VIELHLGENRTRDY
+385 VIELHLGANRTRDY

-410 MLRRAMTGLPMMNLV
+410 MLRRAMTGLPMMNITEQ
-425 NANGAY
+425 
-431 SG
+431 S

>member
-1 MKQEHSAEIISVGTE
+1 
-16 LLLGQITNT
+16 
-25 DARDIAEMLSQI
+25 
-37 GINVLYTTVVGD
+37 
-49 NPQRMAD
+49 
-56 CIEIAK
+56 
-62 ERVDIIITT
+62 
-71 AGLGPTC
+71 
-78 DDLTKVLLAKS
+78 
-89 FGLELVMDEKEKE
+89 MDEKEKE

-113 SEEMTQNNLQQ
+113 SEDMSRNNLQQ

-151 TVLMFPG
+151 VVLMFPG
-158 PPKECIPMFKQYGL
+158 PPKECIPMFDQYGI

-178 SGEEIVSHEIRVF
+178 SDEEIFSHEIRVF
-191 GTSESAMDYMLRDIM
+191 GTSESAMDFMMRDIM

-231 KTEEEAEEMMAPI
+231 GCEEEAEAMMKPVI
-244 IKQAVEILGDNV
+244 EKAVEILGDNV
-256 YGMDISCVEERVF
+256 YGFDISCVEERVF
-269 QLMGEQKKTFATAE
+269 QLMQEQKKTFATAE
-283 SCTGGDIARRFTDI
+283 SCTGGDIARRFTDMS
-297 PGASEFYVGGC
+297 GASEFYVGGA
-308 VTYTDEVKA
+308 VTYTDDVKA

-328 EHTAVSAPVAREM
+328 EHTAVSEPVARAM
-341 AERIRTMTGADYAVS
+341 AENIRTITGADFAVS

-374 FCGLATEEKTE
+374 FCGLAMEGKTE
-385 VIELHLGENRTRDY
+385 VIELHLGANRTRDY

-410 MLRRAMTGLPMMNLV
+410 MLRRAMTGLPMMNITEQ
-425 NANGAY
+425 N
-431 SG
+431 

>member
-1 MKQEHSAEIISVGTE
+1 MRKEYTAEIISIGTE

-25 DARDIAEMLSQI
+25 DARDIAQRLARI
-37 GINVLYTTVVGD
+37 GINVLYTTEVGD
-49 NPQRMAD
+49 NPERLAR

-71 AGLGPTC
+71 AGLGPTV
-78 DDLTKVLLAKS
+78 DDLTKVLLARS
-89 FGLELVMDEKEKE
+89 FGLELVMDEKEKQ

-113 SEEMTQNNLQQ
+113 SEEMSRNNLQQ

-151 TVLMFPG
+151 VVLMFPG
-158 PPKECIPMFKQYGL
+158 PPKECIPMFDRYGI

-178 SGEEIVSHEIRVF
+178 SDEEIFSHEIRVF
-191 GTSESAMDYMLRDIM
+191 GTSESAMDFMLRDLM

-231 KTEEEAEEMMAPI
+231 KSEEEAEAMMKPVI
-244 IKQAVEILGDNV
+244 EKAVEILGDNV
-256 YGMDISCVEERVF
+256 YGFDISCVEERVF

-283 SCTGGDIARRFTDI
+283 SCTGGDIARRFTDMS
-297 PGASEFYVGGC
+297 GASEFYVGGA
-308 VTYTDEVKA
+308 VTYTDDVKA
-317 RVLGIDPELIR
+317 KVLGIDPELIR
-328 EHTAVSAPVAREM
+328 EHTAVSEPVARAM
-341 AERIRTMTGADYAVS
+341 AENIRRITGADYAVS

-374 FCGLATEEKTE
+374 FCGLAMEGRTE
-385 VIELHLGENRTRDY
+385 VIELHLGANRTRDY

-410 MLRRAMTGLPMMNLV
+410 MLRRAMTGLPMMNITEQ
-425 NANGAY
+425 N
-431 SG
+431 

>member
-1 MKQEHSAEIISVGTE
+1 MRKEYTAEIISIGTE

-25 DARDIAEMLSQI
+25 DARDIAQRLARI
-37 GINVLYTTVVGD
+37 GINVLYTTEVGD
-49 NPQRMAD
+49 NPERLAR

-71 AGLGPTC
+71 AGLGPTV

-113 SEEMTQNNLQQ
+113 SEDMSRNNLQQ

-151 TVLMFPG
+151 VVLMFPG
-158 PPKECIPMFKQYGL
+158 PPKECIPMFDQYGI

-178 SGEEIVSHEIRVF
+178 SDEEIFSHEIRVF
-191 GTSESAMDYMLRDIM
+191 GTSESAMDFMMRDIM

-231 KTEEEAEEMMAPI
+231 GSEEEAEAMMKPVI
-244 IKQAVEILGDNV
+244 EKAVEILGDNV
-256 YGMDISCVEERVF
+256 YGFDISCVEERVF
-269 QLMGEQKKTFATAE
+269 QLMQEQKKTFATAE
-283 SCTGGDIARRFTDI
+283 SCTGGDIARRFTDMS
-297 PGASEFYVGGC
+297 GASEFYVGGA
-308 VTYTDEVKA
+308 VTYTDDVKA
-317 RVLGIDPELIR
+317 RVLGIDPEMIR
-328 EHTAVSAPVAREM
+328 EHTAVSEPVARAM
-341 AERIRTMTGADYAVS
+341 AENIRTITGADFAVS

-374 FCGLATEEKTE
+374 FCGLAMEGKTE
-385 VIELHLGENRTRDY
+385 VIELHLGANRTRDY

-410 MLRRAMTGLPMMNLV
+410 MLRRAMTGLPMMNITEQ
-425 NANGAY
+425 
-431 SG
+431 S

>member
-1 MKQEHSAEIISVGTE
+1 MRKEYTAEIISIGTE

-25 DARDIAEMLSQI
+25 DARDIAQRLARI
-37 GINVLYTTVVGD
+37 GINVLYTTEVGD
-49 NPQRMAD
+49 NPERLAR

-71 AGLGPTC
+71 AGLGPTV
-78 DDLTKVLLAKS
+78 DDLTKVLLARS
-89 FGLELVMDEKEKE
+89 FGLELVMDEKEKQ

-113 SEEMTQNNLQQ
+113 SEEMSRNNLQQ

-151 TVLMFPG
+151 VVLMFPG
-158 PPKECIPMFKQYGL
+158 PPKECIPMFDRYGI

-178 SGEEIVSHEIRVF
+178 SDEEIFSHEIRVF
-191 GTSESAMDYMLRDIM
+191 GTSESAMDFMLRDLI

-231 KTEEEAEEMMAPI
+231 RSEEEAEAMMKPVI
-244 IKQAVEILGDNV
+244 EKAVEILGDNV
-256 YGMDISCVEERVF
+256 YGFDISCVEERVF
-269 QLMGEQKKTFATAE
+269 QLMSQQKKTFATAE
-283 SCTGGDIARRFTDI
+283 SCTGGDIARRFTDMS
-297 PGASEFYVGGC
+297 GASEFYVGGA
-308 VTYTDEVKA
+308 VTYTDDVKA
-317 RVLGIDPELIR
+317 KVLGIDPELIR
-328 EHTAVSAPVAREM
+328 EHTAVSEPVARAM
-341 AERIRTMTGADYAVS
+341 AENIRRITGADYAVS

-374 FCGLATEEKTE
+374 FCGLAMEGKTE
-385 VIELHLGENRTRDY
+385 VIELHLGANRTRDY
-399 IRRCAGNFCFD
+399 IRRCAGNFCLD
-410 MLRRAMTGLPMMNLV
+410 MLRRAMTGLPMMNITEP
-425 NANGAY
+425 N
-431 SG
+431 

>member
-1 MKQEHSAEIISVGTE
+1 MRKEYTAEIISIGTE

-25 DARDIAEMLSQI
+25 DARDIAQRLARI
-37 GINVLYTTVVGD
+37 GINVLYTTEVGD
-49 NPQRMAD
+49 NPERLAR

-71 AGLGPTC
+71 AGLGPTV
-78 DDLTKVLLAKS
+78 DDLTKVLLARS
-89 FGLELVMDEKEKE
+89 FGLELVMDEKDKQ

-113 SEEMTQNNLQQ
+113 SEEMSRNNLQQ

-151 TVLMFPG
+151 VVLMFPG
-158 PPKECIPMFKQYGL
+158 PPKECIPMFDRYGI

-178 SGEEIVSHEIRVF
+178 SDEEIFSHEIRVF
-191 GTSESAMDYMLRDIM
+191 GTSESAMDFMLRDLM

-231 KTEEEAEEMMAPI
+231 RSEEEAEAMMKPVI
-244 IKQAVEILGDNV
+244 EKAVEILGDNV
-256 YGMDISCVEERVF
+256 YGFDISCVEERVF
-269 QLMGEQKKTFATAE
+269 QLMSQQKKTFATAE
-283 SCTGGDIARRFTDI
+283 SCTGGDIARRFTDMS
-297 PGASEFYVGGC
+297 GASEFYVGGA
-308 VTYTDEVKA
+308 VTYTDDVKA
-317 RVLGIDPELIR
+317 KVLGIDPELIR
-328 EHTAVSAPVAREM
+328 EHTAVSEPVARAM
-341 AERIRTMTGADYAVS
+341 AENIRRITGADYAVS

-374 FCGLATEEKTE
+374 FCGLAMEGKTE
-385 VIELHLGENRTRDY
+385 VIELHLGANRTRDY

-410 MLRRAMTGLPMMNLV
+410 MLRRAMTGLPMMNITEP
-425 NANGAY
+425 N
-431 SG
+431 

>member
-1 MKQEHSAEIISVGTE
+1 MRKEYTAEIISIGTE

-25 DARDIAEMLSQI
+25 DARDIAQRLARI
-37 GINVLYTTVVGD
+37 GINVLYTTEVGD
-49 NPQRMAD
+49 NPERLAR

-71 AGLGPTC
+71 AGLGPTV

-113 SEEMTQNNLQQ
+113 SEDMSRNNLQQ

-151 TVLMFPG
+151 VVLMFPG
-158 PPKECIPMFKQYGL
+158 PPKECIPMFDQYGI

-178 SGEEIVSHEIRVF
+178 SDEEIFSHEIRVF
-191 GTSESAMDYMLRDIM
+191 GTSESAMDFMMRDIM

-231 KTEEEAEEMMAPI
+231 GCEEEAEAMMKPVI
-244 IKQAVEILGDNV
+244 EKAVEILGDNV
-256 YGMDISCVEERVF
+256 YGFDISCLEERVF
-269 QLMGEQKKTFATAE
+269 QLMQEQKKTFATAE
-283 SCTGGDIARRFTDI
+283 SCTGGDIARRFTDMS
-297 PGASEFYVGGC
+297 GASEFYVGGA
-308 VTYTDEVKA
+308 VTYTDDVKA

-328 EHTAVSAPVAREM
+328 EHTAVSEPVARAM
-341 AERIRTMTGADYAVS
+341 AENIRTITGADFAVS

-374 FCGLATEEKTE
+374 FCGLAMEGKTE
-385 VIELHLGENRTRDY
+385 VIELHLGANRTRDY

-410 MLRRAMTGLPMMNLV
+410 MLRRAMTGLPMMNITEQ
-425 NANGAY
+425 
-431 SG
+431 S

>member
-1 MKQEHSAEIISVGTE
+1 MRKEYTAEIISIGTE

-25 DARDIAEMLSQI
+25 DARDIAQRLARI
-37 GINVLYTTVVGD
+37 GINVLYTTEVGD
-49 NPQRMAD
+49 NPERLAR

-71 AGLGPTC
+71 AGLGPTV
-78 DDLTKVLLAKS
+78 DDLTKVLLARS
-89 FGLELVMDEKEKE
+89 FGLELVMDEKEKQ

-113 SEEMTQNNLQQ
+113 SEEMSRNNLQQ

-151 TVLMFPG
+151 VVLMFPG
-158 PPKECIPMFKQYGL
+158 PPKECLPMFDRYGI

-178 SGEEIVSHEIRVF
+178 SDEEIFSHEIRVF
-191 GTSESAMDYMLRDIM
+191 GTSESAMDFMLRDLM

-231 KTEEEAEEMMAPI
+231 RSEEEAEAMMKPVI
-244 IKQAVEILGDNV
+244 EKAVEILGDNV
-256 YGMDISCVEERVF
+256 YGFDISCVEERVF
-269 QLMGEQKKTFATAE
+269 QLMSQQKKTFATAE
-283 SCTGGDIARRFTDI
+283 SCTGGDIARRFTDMS
-297 PGASEFYVGGC
+297 GASEFYVGGA
-308 VTYTDEVKA
+308 VTYTDDVKA
-317 RVLGIDPELIR
+317 KVLGIDPELIR
-328 EHTAVSAPVAREM
+328 EHTAVSEPVARAM
-341 AERIRTMTGADYAVS
+341 AENIRRITGADYAVS

-374 FCGLATEEKTE
+374 FCGLAMEGKTE
-385 VIELHLGENRTRDY
+385 VIELHLGANRTRDY

-410 MLRRAMTGLPMMNLV
+410 MLRRAMTGLPMMNITEP
-425 NANGAY
+425 N
-431 SG
+431 

>member
-1 MKQEHSAEIISVGTE
+1 MRKEYTAEIISIGTE

-25 DARDIAEMLSQI
+25 DARDIAQRLARI
-37 GINVLYTTVVGD
+37 GINVLYTTEVGD
-49 NPQRMAD
+49 NPERLAR

-71 AGLGPTC
+71 AGLGPTV

-113 SEEMTQNNLQQ
+113 SEDMSRNNLQQ

-151 TVLMFPG
+151 VVLMFPG
-158 PPKECIPMFKQYGL
+158 PPKECIPMFDQYGI

-178 SGEEIVSHEIRVF
+178 SDEEIFSHEIRVF
-191 GTSESAMDYMLRDIM
+191 GTSESAMDFMMRDIM

-231 KTEEEAEEMMAPI
+231 GCEEEAEAMMKPVI
-244 IKQAVEILGDNV
+244 EKAVEILGDNV
-256 YGMDISCVEERVF
+256 YGFDISCVEERVF
-269 QLMGEQKKTFATAE
+269 QLMLEQKKTFATAE
-283 SCTGGDIARRFTDI
+283 SCTGGDIARRFTDMS
-297 PGASEFYVGGC
+297 GASEFYVGGA
-308 VTYTDEVKA
+308 VTYTDDVKA

-328 EHTAVSAPVAREM
+328 EHTAVSEPVARAM
-341 AERIRTMTGADYAVS
+341 AENIRTITGADFAVS

-374 FCGLATEEKTE
+374 FCGLAMEGKTE
-385 VIELHLGENRTRDY
+385 VIELHLGANRTRDY

-410 MLRRAMTGLPMMNLV
+410 MLRRAMTGLPMMNITEQ
-425 NANGAY
+425 N
-431 SG
+431 

>member
-1 MKQEHSAEIISVGTE
+1 MRKEYTAEIISIGTE

-25 DARDIAEMLSQI
+25 DARDIAQRLARI
-37 GINVLYTTVVGD
+37 GINVLYTTEVGD
-49 NPQRMAD
+49 NPERLAR

-71 AGLGPTC
+71 AGLGPTV

-113 SEEMTQNNLQQ
+113 SEDMSRNNLQQ

-151 TVLMFPG
+151 VVLMFPG
-158 PPKECIPMFKQYGL
+158 PPKECIPMFDQYGI

-178 SGEEIVSHEIRVF
+178 SDEEIFSHEIRVF
-191 GTSESAMDYMLRDIM
+191 GTSESAMDFMMRDIM

-231 KTEEEAEEMMAPI
+231 GSEEEAEAMMKPVI
-244 IKQAVEILGDNV
+244 EKAVEILGDNV
-256 YGMDISCVEERVF
+256 YGFDISCLEERVF
-269 QLMGEQKKTFATAE
+269 QLMQEQRKTFATAE
-283 SCTGGDIARRFTDI
+283 SCTGGDIARRFTDMS
-297 PGASEFYVGGC
+297 GASEFYVGGA
-308 VTYTDEVKA
+308 VTYTDDVKA
-317 RVLGIDPELIR
+317 RVLGIDPEMIR
-328 EHTAVSAPVAREM
+328 EHTAVSEPVARAMVEN
-341 AERIRTMTGADYAVS
+341 IRTITGADFAVS

-374 FCGLATEEKTE
+374 FCGLAMEGKTE
-385 VIELHLGENRTRDY
+385 VIELHLGANRTRDY

-410 MLRRAMTGLPMMNLV
+410 MLRRAMTGLPMMNITEQ
-425 NANGAY
+425 
-431 SG
+431 S

>member
-1 MKQEHSAEIISVGTE
+1 MRKEYTAEIISIGTE

-25 DARDIAEMLSQI
+25 DARDIAQRLARI
-37 GINVLYTTVVGD
+37 GINVLYTTEVGD
-49 NPQRMAD
+49 NPERLAR

-71 AGLGPTC
+71 AGLGPTV

-113 SEEMTQNNLQQ
+113 SEDMSRNNLQQ
-124 AMLPE
+124 AILPE

-151 TVLMFPG
+151 VVLMFPG
-158 PPKECIPMFKQYGL
+158 PPKECIPMFDQYGI

-178 SGEEIVSHEIRVF
+178 SDEEIFSHEIRVF
-191 GTSESAMDYMLRDIM
+191 GTSESAMDFMMRDIM

-231 KTEEEAEEMMAPI
+231 GSEEEAEAMMKPVI
-244 IKQAVEILGDNV
+244 EKAVEILGDNV
-256 YGMDISCVEERVF
+256 YGFDISCVEERVF
-269 QLMGEQKKTFATAE
+269 QLMQEQKKTFATAE
-283 SCTGGDIARRFTDI
+283 SCTGGDIARRFTDMS
-297 PGASEFYVGGC
+297 GASEFYVGGA
-308 VTYTDEVKA
+308 VTYTDDVKA
-317 RVLGIDPELIR
+317 RVLGIDPEMIR
-328 EHTAVSAPVAREM
+328 EHTAVSEPVARAM
-341 AERIRTMTGADYAVS
+341 AENIRTITGADFAVS

-374 FCGLATEEKTE
+374 FCGLAMEGKTE
-385 VIELHLGENRTRDY
+385 VIELHLGANRTRDY

-410 MLRRAMTGLPMMNLV
+410 MLRRAMTGLPMMNITEQ
-425 NANGAY
+425 N
-431 SG
+431 

>member
-1 MKQEHSAEIISVGTE
+1 MRKEYTAEIISIGTE

-25 DARDIAEMLSQI
+25 DARDIAQRLARI
-37 GINVLYTTVVGD
+37 GINVLYTTEVGD
-49 NPQRMAD
+49 NPERLAR

-71 AGLGPTC
+71 AGLGPTV

-113 SEEMTQNNLQQ
+113 SEDMSRNNLQQ

-151 TVLMFPG
+151 VVLMFPG
-158 PPKECIPMFKQYGL
+158 PPKECIPMFDQYGI

-178 SGEEIVSHEIRVF
+178 SDEEIFSHEIRVF
-191 GTSESAMDYMLRDIM
+191 GTSESAMDFMMRDIM

-231 KTEEEAEEMMAPI
+231 GSEEEAEAMMKPVI
-244 IKQAVEILGDNV
+244 EKAVEILGDNV
-256 YGMDISCVEERVF
+256 YGFDISCLEERVF
-269 QLMGEQKKTFATAE
+269 QLMQEQRKTFATAE
-283 SCTGGDIARRFTDI
+283 SCTGGDIARRFTDMS
-297 PGASEFYVGGC
+297 GASEFYVGGA
-308 VTYTDEVKA
+308 VTYTDDVKA
-317 RVLGIDPELIR
+317 RVLGIDPEMIR
-328 EHTAVSAPVAREM
+328 EHTAVSEPVARAM
-341 AERIRTMTGADYAVS
+341 AENIRTITGADFAVS

-374 FCGLATEEKTE
+374 FCGLAMEGKTE
-385 VIELHLGENRTRDY
+385 VIELHLGANRTRDY

-410 MLRRAMTGLPMMNLV
+410 MLRRAMTGLPMMNITEQ
-425 NANGAY
+425 
-431 SG
+431 S

>member
-1 MKQEHSAEIISVGTE
+1 MRKEYTAEIISIGTE

-25 DARDIAEMLSQI
+25 DARDIAQRLARI
-37 GINVLYTTVVGD
+37 GINVLYTTEVGD
-49 NPQRMAD
+49 NPERLAR

-71 AGLGPTC
+71 AGLGPTV

-113 SEEMTQNNLQQ
+113 SEDMSRNNLQQ

-151 TVLMFPG
+151 VVLMFPG
-158 PPKECIPMFKQYGL
+158 PPKECIPMFDQYGI

-178 SGEEIVSHEIRVF
+178 SDEEIFSHEIRVF
-191 GTSESAMDYMLRDIM
+191 GTSESAMDFMMRDIM

-231 KTEEEAEEMMAPI
+231 GCEEEAEAMMKPVI
-244 IKQAVEILGDNV
+244 EKAVEILGDNV
-256 YGMDISCVEERVF
+256 YGFDISCVEERVF
-269 QLMGEQKKTFATAE
+269 QLMQGQKKTFATAE
-283 SCTGGDIARRFTDI
+283 SCTGGYIARRFTDMS
-297 PGASEFYVGGC
+297 GASEFYVGGA
-308 VTYTDEVKA
+308 VTYTDDVKA

-328 EHTAVSAPVAREM
+328 EHTAVSEPVARAM
-341 AERIRTMTGADYAVS
+341 AENIRTITGADFAVS

-374 FCGLATEEKTE
+374 FCGLAMEGKTE
-385 VIELHLGENRTRDY
+385 VIELHLGANRTRDY

-410 MLRRAMTGLPMMNLV
+410 MLRRAMTGLPMMNITEQ
-425 NANGAY
+425 N
-431 SG
+431 

>member
-1 MKQEHSAEIISVGTE
+1 MRKEYTAEIISIGTE

-25 DARDIAEMLSQI
+25 DARDIAQRLARI
-37 GINVLYTTVVGD
+37 GINVLYTTEVGD
-49 NPQRMAD
+49 NPERLAR

-71 AGLGPTC
+71 AGLGPTV
-78 DDLTKVLLAKS
+78 DDLTKVLLARS
-89 FGLELVMDEKEKE
+89 FGLELVMDEKEKQ

-113 SEEMTQNNLQQ
+113 SEEMSRNNLQQ

-151 TVLMFPG
+151 VVLMFPG
-158 PPKECIPMFKQYGL
+158 PPKECIPMFDRYGI

-178 SGEEIVSHEIRVF
+178 SDEEIFSHEIRVF
-191 GTSESAMDYMLRDIM
+191 GTSESAMDFMLRDLM

-231 KTEEEAEEMMAPI
+231 RSEEEAEAMMKPVI
-244 IKQAVEILGDNV
+244 DKAVEILGDNV
-256 YGMDISCVEERVF
+256 YGFDISCVEERVF
-269 QLMGEQKKTFATAE
+269 QLMSQQKKTFATAE
-283 SCTGGDIARRFTDI
+283 SCTGGDIARRFTDMS
-297 PGASEFYVGGC
+297 GASEFYVGGA
-308 VTYTDEVKA
+308 VTYTDDVKA

-328 EHTAVSAPVAREM
+328 EHTAVSEPVARAM
-341 AERIRTMTGADYAVS
+341 AENIRRITGADYAVS

-374 FCGLATEEKTE
+374 FCGLAMEGKTE
-385 VIELHLGENRTRDY
+385 VIELHLGANRTRDY

-410 MLRRAMTGLPMMNLV
+410 MLRRAMTGLPMMNITEP
-425 NANGAY
+425 N
-431 SG
+431 

>member
-1 MKQEHSAEIISVGTE
+1 MRKEYTAEIISIGTE

-25 DARDIAEMLSQI
+25 DARDIAQRLARI
-37 GINVLYTTVVGD
+37 GINVLYTTEVGD
-49 NPQRMAD
+49 NPERLAR

-71 AGLGPTC
+71 AGLGPTV
-78 DDLTKVLLAKS
+78 DDLTKVLLVKS

-113 SEEMTQNNLQQ
+113 SEDMSRNNLQQ

-151 TVLMFPG
+151 VVLMFPG
-158 PPKECIPMFKQYGL
+158 PPKECIPMFDQYGI

-178 SGEEIVSHEIRVF
+178 SDEEIFSHEIRVF
-191 GTSESAMDYMLRDIM
+191 GTSESAMDFMMRDIM

-231 KTEEEAEEMMAPI
+231 GSEEEAEAMMKPVI
-244 IKQAVEILGDNV
+244 EKAVEILGDNV
-256 YGMDISCVEERVF
+256 YGFDISCVEERVF
-269 QLMGEQKKTFATAE
+269 QLMQEQKKTFATAE
-283 SCTGGDIARRFTDI
+283 SCTGGDIARRFTDMS
-297 PGASEFYVGGC
+297 GASEFYVGGA
-308 VTYTDEVKA
+308 VTYTDDVKA
-317 RVLGIDPELIR
+317 RVLGIDPEMIR
-328 EHTAVSAPVAREM
+328 EHTAVSEPVARAM
-341 AERIRTMTGADYAVS
+341 AENIRTITGADFAVS

-374 FCGLATEEKTE
+374 FCGLAMEGKTE
-385 VIELHLGENRTRDY
+385 VIELHLGANRTRDY

-410 MLRRAMTGLPMMNLV
+410 MLRRAMTGLPMMNITEQ
-425 NANGAY
+425 N
-431 SG
+431 